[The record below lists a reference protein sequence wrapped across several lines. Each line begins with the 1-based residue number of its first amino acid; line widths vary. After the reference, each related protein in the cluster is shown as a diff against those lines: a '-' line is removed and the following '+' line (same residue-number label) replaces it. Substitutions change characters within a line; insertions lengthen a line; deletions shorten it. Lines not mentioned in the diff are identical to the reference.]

1 MGQEA
6 GRAAELRDAAKV
18 VAEALSRLGR
28 NFDPARV
35 EDLDR
40 TVLYVSGLMATDRT
54 QYEELVVALIRAEEP
69 VSKAAGWLRRLR
81 TAQPD
86 AARAKP
92 FFPVAI
98 QAPRTPADDLLMD
111 DEPSRGQLLRALDT
125 VAREKGHQR
134 NLNR

>member
-81 TAQPD
+81 TARQKPS
-86 AARAKP
+86 RAKP
-92 FFPVAI
+92 FVPVAI
-98 QAPRTPADDLLMD
+98 QGPPTSADDLLMD
-111 DEPSRGQLLRALDT
+111 DELSRGRLLTALDT
-125 VAREKGHQR
+125 IARAKGIKGS
-134 NLNR
+134 

>member
-1 MGQEA
+1 MA
-6 GRAAELRDAAKV
+6 VWSTPIRCSDRYADALTLVRTPGHGEQHTKHV
-18 VAEALSRLGR
+18 RGERIDRLLSKG
-28 NFDPARV
+28 
-35 EDLDR
+35 
-40 TVLYVSGLMATDRT
+40 T
-54 QYEELVVALIRAEEP
+54 
-69 VSKAAGWLRRLR
+69 GWLRRLR

-125 VAREKGHQR
+125 VAREKGIKGI
-134 NLNR
+134 